1 MLQDIQYITRK
12 KLNVS
17 KYDDCISNAV
27 NSRIYAYSWYLDIVA
42 DDWDVLVLGDY
53 KAVMPM
59 PKRQKYFIQYIYQPA
74 WTQQL
79 GVFHK
84 EFTDKNLLQDFIDS
98 IPKKFKKVSIN
109 LNDQNI
115 VINNLIYPRD
125 NYVLSLN
132 SNYKD
137 IFSNYSKNRRNSL
150 RKINRDRIKIV
161 ERTNHQII
169 FPFYYDYIF
178 EKSGLKEIDIHNLD
192 LLLNHC
198 YTIDKALFVK
208 ATTSDNKTLGGAVF
222 LKDNN
227 RLYYLF
233 SALSNEG
240 KQDQAMSLIMDYVI
254 NKYSGQ
260 DIALDFEG
268 SMIKGIAS
276 FFRSFGA
283 KNIPYYVYEKPFKL
297 L

>member
-1 MLQDIQYITRK
+1 MQNIQYITRK
-12 KLNVS
+12 NLNVS
-17 KYDDCISNAV
+17 KYDVCIRDAV

-42 DDWDVLVLGDY
+42 EEWDVLVLGDY
-53 KAVMPM
+53 KAVMPL
-59 PKRQKYFIQYIYQPA
+59 PKRRKYFIPYIYQPA

-79 GVFHK
+79 GVFYK
-84 EFTDKNLLQDFIDS
+84 EFSDSNLVKEFIDS
-98 IPKKFKKVSIN
+98 IPKKFKKISLN

-115 VINNLIYPRD
+115 CKNNLTYSRD

-132 SNYKD
+132 SNYKNL
-137 IFSNYSKNRRNSL
+137 FANYSKNRRNSL

-161 ERTNHQII
+161 ESTNHQII

-178 EKSGLKEIDIHNLD
+178 EKSGLKEKDIQNLD

-208 ATTSDNKTLGGAVF
+208 ATTTDNKALGGAVF

-233 SALSNEG
+233 SALGEEG
-240 KQDQAMSLIMDYVI
+240 KRVQVMSLIIDYVI

-260 DIALDFEG
+260 DIILDFEG
-268 SMIKGIAS
+268 SMIRGIAS

-283 KNIPYYVYEKPFKL
+283 KNIPYYSYEKSVKIL
-297 L
+297 